1 MFANILK
8 FILGFILAIAVLV
21 GGGVAVGLYFM
32 NRATI
37 APNKPIFAND
47 EPAVK
52 ASAPKT
58 PAPKV
63 SSGPTS
69 KAEPE
74 ATPTPTPTP
83 ENKDKLPAGAYKA
96 RVTWSQGLSL
106 RKDPTQNAERIGGIG
121 FNADIIVLEESQDK
135 TWQKIRSV
143 GGGDQEGWVKA
154 GNTKQV
160 DEADTQKPNQ
170 QDRQDQQR

>member
-37 APNKPIFAND
+37 VPNKPIFAND

-52 ASAPKT
+52 VSAPKT
-58 PAPKV
+58 PTP
-63 SSGPTS
+63 SSSPSPTS

-74 ATPTPTPTP
+74 ATPSATPTP
-83 ENKDKLPAGAYKA
+83 ENTDKLPPGAYKA
-96 RVTWSQGLSL
+96 RVTWSKGLSL
-106 RKDPTQNAERIGGIG
+106 RKDPTQDAERIGGIG
-121 FNADIIVLEESQDK
+121 FNADIIILEESQDK
-135 TWQKIRSV
+135 TWQKVRSV
-143 GGGDQEGWVKA
+143 SGDQEGWVKA
-154 GNTKQV
+154 GNTKPV
-160 DEADTQKPNQ
+160 DEADTQKP
-170 QDRQDQQR
+170 DQER

>member
-47 EPAVK
+47 QPAVK

-58 PAPKV
+58 PTPKA
-63 SSGPTS
+63 SPSPTS

-74 ATPTPTPTP
+74 ATPTPSTTP
-83 ENKDKLPAGAYKA
+83 ENTDKLPPGAYKA

-106 RKDPTQNAERIGGIG
+106 RKDPTQNTERIGGIG

-135 TWQKIRSV
+135 IWQKIRSV
-143 GGGDQEGWVKA
+143 GGDQEGWVKA

-160 DEADTQKPNQ
+160 DEADTEKPNQ
-170 QDRQDQQR
+170 QDQQDQER